1 MSMIASAKPELG
13 TRVDRID
20 VVVQNVASF
29 RIDPAVLARPDR
41 ETALI
46 VSPVNR
52 ERLRARGRDDVFDRI
67 TVTEDFSDRG
77 IAEAVVQLMS
87 RGGFTPEA
95 TRLLCHDEYSLGVVA
110 QVREKLGI
118 PGDRPEELKA
128 FTDKLAMKNA
138 LAGRGV
144 RLPRHLAWDR
154 DAYLSEP
161 AAYAE
166 HVAAIVGLPAF
177 VKPVNESGSVGAARI
192 ETIEELHTWARR
204 ADERYDF
211 EIDEYLTGTLY
222 HVDSAVQDGELVHVR
237 VNQYMH
243 PCADYVA
250 GRICST
256 FTVPEDDPWC
266 GRLEA
271 FNRQVLNGLTDK
283 PRNGV
288 FHHEVFRL
296 PDGELVFLEIAARAP
311 AALAPATGRIR
322 WGLDIEEAH
331 FRLQR
336 GETVED
342 PAYRG
347 PHAAFVYFPKRA
359 GRVTALHLL
368 ELSSAHRWVWNVQ
381 VGDELEDPTD
391 IRDFAASVLLWNSD
405 FAALQ
410 HDLQQLD
417 RHAALT
423 TVR

>member
-1 MSMIASAKPELG
+1 MSMIASAGPELS
-13 TRVDRID
+13 TTLDRID

-46 VSPVNR
+46 VSPINR
-52 ERLRARGRDDVFDRI
+52 ERLRARGRDGVFDRI

-77 IAEAVVQLMS
+77 VAEAVAQLMAS
-87 RGGFTPEA
+87 GGFTPEN

-128 FTDKLAMKNA
+128 FTDKLAMKSA
-138 LAGRGV
+138 LDGRDV
-144 RLPRHLAWDR
+144 RLPRHLGWDA
-154 DAYLSEP
+154 DAYRDDP

-166 HVAAIVGLPAF
+166 HVAAFVGLPAF

-192 ETIEELHTWARR
+192 GTIEELHAWARR
-204 ADERYDF
+204 AEERYDF
-211 EIDEYLTGTLY
+211 EIDEFLTGTLY
-222 HVDSAVQDGELVHVR
+222 HVDSAVQNGEVVHVR
-237 VNQYMH
+237 VNQYVH
-243 PCADYVA
+243 PCADYAA

-256 FTVPEDDPWC
+256 FTVPEDDPWFAP
-266 GRLEA
+266 LVA
-271 FNRQVLNGLTDK
+271 FNRKVLDGLADK
-283 PRNGV
+283 PRSSV
-288 FHHEVFRL
+288 FHLEVFRL

-336 GETVED
+336 SETVED

-347 PHAAFVYFPKRA
+347 PHAAFVYFPKQA
-359 GRVTALHLL
+359 GRVTGLHRL
-368 ELSSAHRWVWNVQ
+368 ELASAHRWTWNVR

-391 IRDFAASVLLWNSD
+391 IRDFAASVLLWNED

-423 TVR
+423 TER